1 MPNGRQ
7 DLKWANF
14 RDLAAVLCVSTYN
27 NHKMK
32 LAILEKSSMLEVRMP
47 QQDDTKDYFTRCI
60 EEYMQSLYAL
70 ALRLTRNSADAE
82 DLVADTVTKAWSV
95 IDTLNDRDR
104 FRPWVFRILHNSFI
118 SDYRKKSVR
127 PMETSY
133 DELAANDDKEQVVT
147 LLMQQPNEF
156 LNWWANPER
165 EFTNNLLGKDL
176 MAAIESLP
184 ETFRVVVLLINV
196 EGLSYDETAEVLN
209 VSPGT
214 VRSRMNRGRT
224 LLQKAL
230 WQHAQDAQLI

>member
-1 MPNGRQ
+1 MI
-7 DLKWANF
+7 DSLK
-14 RDLAAVLCVSTYN
+14 
-27 NHKMK
+27 
-32 LAILEKSSMLEVRMP
+32 
-47 QQDDTKDYFTRCI
+47 
-60 EEYMQSLYAL
+60 
-70 ALRLTRNSADAE
+70 
-82 DLVADTVTKAWSV
+82 
-95 IDTLNDRDR
+95 DRDR
-104 FRPWVFRILHNSFI
+104 FRPWIFRILHNSFI

-127 PMETSY
+127 PRETSY
-133 DELAANDDKEQVVT
+133 DELTDSEDKEQIAR

-156 LNWWANPER
+156 LNWWANPEH
-165 EFTNNLLGKDL
+165 EFTNTLLGKDL